1 MVVATFVWKY
11 PMDHQDVRT
20 IEIVIGTEAEIE
32 EIEEIETDEEIR
44 TMVVVTQIMA
54 VIGIM
59 IVATVV
65 IEIMTEAG
73 IEVLP
78 VDDLNV
84 SAAQIEGGIMVVTI
98 EIDETMIALDER
110 DTDTDMLINN
120 IGPYFKFI
128 LANKY

>member
-1 MVVATFVWKY
+1 
-11 PMDHQDVRT
+11 MDHQDVPT

-32 EIEEIETDEEIR
+32 EIEEIETDEAIR

-65 IEIMTEAG
+65 TEIMTEAG

-78 VDDLNV
+78 IDDLNV
-84 SAAQIEGGIMVVTI
+84 SAAQIEGVTMVVTI
-98 EIDETMIALDER
+98 EIDETMIARDE
-110 DTDTDMLINN
+110 TDPEMLINN
-120 IGPYFKFI
+120 EYVYRYCK
-128 LANKY
+128 